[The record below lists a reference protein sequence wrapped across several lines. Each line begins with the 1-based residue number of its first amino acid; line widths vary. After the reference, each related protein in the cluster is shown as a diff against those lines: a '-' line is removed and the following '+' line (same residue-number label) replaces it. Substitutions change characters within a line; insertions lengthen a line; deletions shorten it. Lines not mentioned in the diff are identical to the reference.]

1 MTRSTVRFVAIATLS
16 IGSVAC
22 GGVQED
28 GDPAAAEREIAA
40 IVQSEEDALNERDF
54 DAFFSTYSSDA
65 DLIVFDGP
73 HAHGIQA
80 GREVMEQ
87 GWSAV
92 PSDVIA
98 DLSLRDVRLV
108 TPDVAIAEVDGV
120 FTGSDPAHDR
130 ATVVLSRSGEGWRVE
145 AARILQPEVGIAAIR
160 DGIASAWAA
169 FETAWE
175 AGDLEEVVGLY
186 TADGHNMPF
195 YGQTQSGRAELEAFL
210 ASQLENG
217 SFDITSRETLD
228 VGGQGTTAYEV
239 GILEQTYTPTGGTP
253 SPQRMR
259 YMSIFHLEPDGVW
272 RFHRWIAQWDG

>member
-1 MTRSTVRFVAIATLS
+1 MAHSTVRFVAIVTLS
-16 IGSVAC
+16 IGAVGC
-22 GGVQED
+22 GSAQED
-28 GDPAAAEREIAA
+28 GNPAAAEREIDA
-40 IVQSEEDALNERDF
+40 IVQSAEDALTERDF
-54 DAFFSTYSSDA
+54 AAFFSTYSSDA

-73 HAHGIQA
+73 HAEGVEA
-80 GREVMEQ
+80 AREVMEQ

-92 PSDVIA
+92 PSDVTA
-98 DLSLRDVRLV
+98 DLTLRNVRLV
-108 TPDVAIAEVDGV
+108 TPDVAIADVDGV

-130 ATVVLSRSGEGWRVE
+130 ATIVLSRGREGWRVE
-145 AARILQPEVGIAAIR
+145 AARILQPEVGIAAIS
-160 DGIASAWAA
+160 DGIASTWAA

-175 AGDLEEVVGLY
+175 AGDLEGVVGLY

-228 VGGQGTTAYEV
+228 VGGQGTTAYEI

-253 SPQRMR
+253 NPQRMR
-259 YMSIFHLEPDGVW
+259 YMSVFHLEPDGVW